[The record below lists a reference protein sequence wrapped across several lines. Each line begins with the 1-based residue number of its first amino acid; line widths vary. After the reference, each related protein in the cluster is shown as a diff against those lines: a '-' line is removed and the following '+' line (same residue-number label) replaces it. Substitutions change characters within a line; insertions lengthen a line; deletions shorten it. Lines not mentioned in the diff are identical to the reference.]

1 LHEVRVTALYAYP
14 VKSCA
19 RLDLHTATLDRFG
32 ITNDRRYA
40 FVSPAGRALTQRDQ
54 PLLATVRPALDAG
67 TLRLDLGGLEELAF
81 HEREFA
87 EPLEVDV
94 WGKRV
99 AARAVPESKVEAA
112 AQYLGAPLRLVA
124 LDPAA
129 LRAFTDS
136 EPVLIAT
143 SAMLARLNQALSR
156 PVGME
161 RFRPNLVIEGDV
173 QDWRELRAE
182 EATLE
187 RARPCGRCEVTTI
200 DQASGERRGDE
211 PLRVLNERFSGDFG
225 IYCRVARPGRVR
237 VGEALQPL

>member
-1 LHEVRVTALYAYP
+1 MRIAALHAYP

-19 RLDLHTATLDRFG
+19 RLDLRTATLDRFG
-32 ITNDRRYA
+32 VENDRRYA
-40 FVSPAGRALTQRDQ
+40 FVAPTGRALTQRDQ
-54 PLLATVRPALDAG
+54 PLLATVRPALDAA

-81 HEREFA
+81 RERDFA

-99 AARAVPESKVEAA
+99 AARAVRESAIEAA
-112 AQYLGAPLRLVA
+112 AQYLGTPLRLVA

-129 LRAFTDS
+129 SRAFTDS

-143 SAMLARLNQALSR
+143 TAMLARLNQALSS

-161 RFRPNLVIEGDV
+161 RFRPNVVIEGDA
-173 QDWRELRAE
+173 QEWRELRAQ

-187 RARPCGRCEVTTI
+187 RAKPCGRCEVTTI
-200 DQASGERRGDE
+200 DQASGARRSDE
-211 PLRVLNERFSGDFG
+211 PLRVLTERFAGDFG

-237 VGEALQPL
+237 VGEALQPA